1 MVRTL
6 PHNRTVNLRARTS
19 RWTLLVL
26 VAACAWS
33 VAACDESL
41 QGGETLPLEGRVGVQ
56 IVPVTAQ
63 SLLAQ
68 VGVQLDTPLQVRVV
82 DEVGRPVGSAVV
94 RYGVLAGAG
103 IFSADSTLTDDQ
115 GFTQV
120 LFRPLTTGTVIVEAA
135 IERPGGTDRVQFTIQ
150 VLADPTV
157 ADDLI
162 RISGSG
168 QSARI
173 GSVLPEPMVVRVL
186 NPDGVPVE
194 GHPVTFTLETSKG
207 DAAGVADSPD
217 GPFTNQVAVLTD
229 ASGFARAFM
238 KLGTEAGLHTATAS
252 IVTGTGATASSETVT
267 FNAAALASDR
277 VADLIAISGET
288 QTVVIDT
295 LHEEDS
301 PDFRGTDPNPF
312 VVRAVD
318 EFGNPVSGATITWF
332 VSDGTG
338 TIAASTTTTD
348 ANGISTNLLIDPSAG
363 RNAVVA
369 VAGRADPVT
378 FEVTGE
384 VLEPPE
390 EEGDGGDGG
399 GGGA

>member
-1 MVRTL
+1 M
-6 PHNRTVNLRARTS
+6 
-19 RWTLLVL
+19 
-26 VAACAWS
+26 
-33 VAACDESL
+33 AACDESL

-229 ASGFARAFM
+229 ASGFARTFM

-318 EFGNPVSGATITWF
+318 EFGNPVSGTTITWF